1 MPEGRNIYSTPAC
14 RDRISM
20 ITSAKHEETF
30 SVWALF
36 IMRAE
41 GLNFIKN
48 QPGDVISLLFLLLI
62 KFLAITTQN
71 KLQDITR
78 CEMG

>member
-1 MPEGRNIYSTPAC
+1 MRSMGVPNIIHHEGRGFKLY
-14 RDRISM
+14 
-20 ITSAKHEETF
+20 
-30 SVWALF
+30 
-36 IMRAE
+36 
-41 GLNFIKN
+41 KN
-48 QPGDVISLLFLLLI
+48 QPGDVISLLVLLLI